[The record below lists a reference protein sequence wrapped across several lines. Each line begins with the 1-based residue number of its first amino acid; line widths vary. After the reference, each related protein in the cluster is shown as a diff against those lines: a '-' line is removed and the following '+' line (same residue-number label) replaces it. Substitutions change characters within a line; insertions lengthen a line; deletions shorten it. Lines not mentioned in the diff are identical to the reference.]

1 MAMARKT
8 GLKGLQEWSKQMTQ
22 GYPGVEVTNLTTSFR
37 DGLVFCAL
45 IHHFRPD
52 LM

>member
-1 MAMARKT
+1 MARKT

-22 GYPGVEVTNLTTSFR
+22 GYSDVEITNLTTSFR
-37 DGLVFCAL
+37 NGLAFCAL